1 MRDYSRS
8 RAVLLGAWDYSDLES
23 VPAACHSLK
32 RMEALLTG
40 PLCGWPVTRVE
51 VVANADRR
59 GELPDRLMR
68 LFGDVSDVALFYF
81 VGHGQ
86 LYDDELCLALAES
99 PGKGSRR
106 KTTGLP
112 FSDVRNALRE
122 SDAKTKI
129 VILDCCFSGQATRS
143 GHGLDAAAADVTDMS
158 VGAGEFTMAATTTYR
173 TAWFETSRRVDGPQT
188 YFTKYL
194 IDTIEQGLHG
204 CGDGLPLGAVFSH
217 TADALARDKRPVPTH
232 SVRHHADRFILA
244 RNVGGTEGELLP
256 GPEKRR
262 FGRRAIL
269 AAGLVVAIA
278 VITLAMVIL
287 HTV

>member
-1 MRDYSRS
+1 
-8 RAVLLGAWDYSDLES
+8 
-23 VPAACHSLK
+23 
-32 RMEALLTG
+32 
-40 PLCGWPVTRVE
+40 
-51 VVANADRR
+51 
-59 GELPDRLMR
+59 
-68 LFGDVSDVALFYF
+68 
-81 VGHGQ
+81 
-86 LYDDELCLALAES
+86 
-99 PGKGSRR
+99 
-106 KTTGLP
+106 
-112 FSDVRNALRE
+112 
-122 SDAKTKI
+122 
-129 VILDCCFSGQATRS
+129 
-143 GHGLDAAAADVTDMS
+143 
-158 VGAGEFTMAATTTYR
+158 
-173 TAWFETSRRVDGPQT
+173 VDGPQT